1 MYTLGLGSF
10 LGDFADRYTPGEV
23 QYGTSEEVNRRQ
35 KTENLAVKLPTD
47 ILVSKVVNGLVSKQF
62 KMNKAGNTNR
72 EVATVENASKGPEY
86 MRKDSIFIN
95 DSAPGGTVKFESQVV
110 GNSNYELSK
119 ITNTYNGNTV
129 VKATNKVTGEIH
141 SFKNFGNAQTGN
153 SLSVTNANTSLV
165 PLNPNVAT
173 GITVTTSSSARTVT
187 GSVGSNLITS
197 GKSVT
202 TLEAPKNP
210 VVKPFIKPEQNIET
224 VKQPAVTSE
233 KPKTVERSHSQGS
246 NNHNS
251 NKESFNQKTEKNPNR
266 NSAVENYGTEKTSN
280 KMPQFSNRENIHRNS
295 NTQNYD
301 YKVQDNNASN
311 GSSNGDSGS
320 KKNIEPSVE
329 NSGKIYTLESQDAN
343 WNFKSEIPKTAVKNS

>member
-1 MYTLGLGSF
+1 MS
-10 LGDFADRYTPGEV
+10 
-23 QYGTSEEVNRRQ
+23 
-35 KTENLAVKLPTD
+35 
-47 ILVSKVVNGLVSKQF
+47 
-62 KMNKAGNTNR
+62 
-72 EVATVENASKGPEY
+72 
-86 MRKDSIFIN
+86 
-95 DSAPGGTVKFESQVV
+95 
-110 GNSNYELSK
+110 ELSK

-141 SFKNFGNAQTGN
+141 SFKNFSNAQTGN
-153 SLSVTNANTSLV
+153 SLSITNTNTSLV
-165 PLNPNVAT
+165 PFNPNTST
-173 GITVTTSSSARTVT
+173 GMSVTNLHSAGIIGGR
-187 GSVGSNLITS
+187 VGSNLITS

-210 VVKPFIKPEQNIET
+210 IVKPVTKVEQDIET

-233 KPKTVERSHSQGS
+233 KPKTVEKSHSQRS

-266 NSAVENYGTEKTSN
+266 NPAGENYGTEKTLN
-280 KMPQFSNRENIHRNS
+280 KMPPFSNRENIHRNS
-295 NTQNYD
+295 NTPNYD
-301 YKVQDNNASN
+301 YKVQDNSASN

-343 WNFKSEIPKTAVKNS
+343 WNFKSEIPKTAVKNSEGNYTLGRGNEWNFDTKYNIPYTETGNKGQGLVSVPSYNAVTNDYSRNYDVFYRTISEIHYNRLMETGDIPPKKETSITQNFLGIKKSMEE